1 MGLKDKIWIVTVPET
16 GLLFC
21 GANLLAE
28 VLQLELLLLGV
39 FLRQEDVPVSN
50 VFQVNEVP
58 VVQRRQRQV
67 SIDVQTS
74 PLTVTPVIVTPRL
87 Q

>member
-1 MGLKDKIWIVTVPET
+1 MGLKDKIWIVTVPEI

-39 FLRQEDVPVSN
+39 FLRVEDVPVSH

-58 VVQRRQRQV
+58 VQRRQRQV
-67 SIDVQTS
+67 
-74 PLTVTPVIVTPRL
+74 
-87 Q
+87 